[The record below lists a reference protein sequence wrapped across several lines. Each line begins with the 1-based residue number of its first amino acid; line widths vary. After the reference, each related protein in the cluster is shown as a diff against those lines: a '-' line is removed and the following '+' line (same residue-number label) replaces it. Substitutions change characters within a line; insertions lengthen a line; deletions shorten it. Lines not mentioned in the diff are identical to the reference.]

1 MKIPIFEEIVISDF
15 SYPSLKLIFENARIG
30 RVPSYINLST
40 IKKSDLIT
48 LIPIFEELLKELKLH
63 PRFPYPTYLIC
74 QYGHESQF
82 PIVRSSKYLPEHFF
96 KKVKRPNNKELQLMN
111 KLNLKVL
118 KLNNL
123 EINKIISEF
132 TETCTP
138 QRKLFELSKELYFL
152 ETIFDHVIEK
162 PKK

>member
-1 MKIPIFEEIVISDF
+1 MKIPIFEEITISDF
-15 SYPSLKLIFENARIG
+15 IYPSIKLTFEKARIG

-48 LIPIFEELLKELKLH
+48 LIPILEELLKELKLH
-63 PRFPYPTYLIC
+63 ARFPYPTYLIC
-74 QYGHESQF
+74 QYGHSSQF
-82 PIVRSSKYLPEHFF
+82 PIVRSSKYLPDHFF

-111 KLNLKVL
+111 KLNLKVE

-123 EINKIISEF
+123 EINKIITEF
-132 TETCTP
+132 NETCTP
-138 QRKLFELSKELYFL
+138 QKKLFEISKELYFL
-152 ETIFDHVIEK
+152 ETIFDHLFEK